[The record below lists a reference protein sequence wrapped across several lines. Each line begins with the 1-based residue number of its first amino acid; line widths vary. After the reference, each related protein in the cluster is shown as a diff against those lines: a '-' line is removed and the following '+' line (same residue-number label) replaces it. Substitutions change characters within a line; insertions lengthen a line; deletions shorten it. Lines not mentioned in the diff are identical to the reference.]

1 MILDFLNDHQD
12 CEENLPSNF
21 GSYYIPP
28 YTIYYFHCNRSPF
41 LLFHSVIHKVF
52 LSPLFLCLLPLEVF
66 DLPIMLFWS
75 NFFFLCT
82 SILTIYQKDKRYR
95 IPNYFENSEKPH
107 GMYETLLHL
116 YYLLKYSP
124 LDVFK
129 KWEVNL
135 LLKFLFVHTT
145 INTTSVPKCGYSLS
159 VHSLDI

>member
-1 MILDFLNDHQD
+1 MTIRTVSKACLLTLDPTTFLHIL
-12 CEENLPSNF
+12 
-21 GSYYIPP
+21 YIIS
-28 YTIYYFHCNRSPF
+28 TATVHHFFFSILSSIKFSC
-41 LLFHSVIHKVF
+41 LLFFSTYSLLKF
-52 LSPLFLCLLPLEVF
+52 LIYPPCFS
-66 DLPIMLFWS
+66 DII
-75 NFFFLCT
+75 FFLCT

-135 LLKFLFVHTT
+135 LLKFLFVHPA
-145 INTTSVPKCGYSLS
+145 INTISVPKCGYSLS

>member
-1 MILDFLNDHQD
+1 MTARTVSKTCLLTLDPTTFLHILYIISTATVHHFFFSIL
-12 CEENLPSNF
+12 SSIKF
-21 GSYYIPP
+21 SY
-28 YTIYYFHCNRSPF
+28 
-41 LLFHSVIHKVF
+41 LLFFSAY
-52 LSPLFLCLLPLEVF
+52 SLLKSLIYPSCF
-66 DLPIMLFWS
+66 SDLI
-75 NFFFLCT
+75 FFFLCT